1 MTARYR
7 ARAKIRVTLTLIP
20 SLVTCVI
27 AVRPSGVAGIFTNM
41 LSRFTADRR
50 ARAMSAVAAASR
62 ASRGSTSMETR
73 PSLAALCWYTGE
85 RTSQAART
93 SSVVTVK
100 MAVSVLAPSSAR

>member
-7 ARAKIRVTLTLIP
+7 ARAKIRVTLTLTP

-73 PSLAALCWYTGE
+73 PSFAAVC
-85 RTSQAART
+85 R
-93 SSVVTVK
+93 
-100 MAVSVLAPSSAR
+100 